1 MLDQKKTKDRYININ
16 HNHKITLQKAPTFL
30 LFLTVTRLTPGIGF
44 MPSFNIALRLF
55 FSLLLCFDLP
65 LASPSCCPDNTE
77 SDEKGKKEKEKEEKM

>member
-1 MLDQKKTKDRYININ
+1 MVNKLERG
-16 HNHKITLQKAPTFL
+16 LTFL

-44 MPSFNIALRLF
+44 IPSFNIALRLF

-77 SDEKGKKEKEKEEKM
+77 SDEKGKKEKEKEKEEKM